1 MQMMKFIFVLFKDL
15 VSQRCG
21 HHTRDAFNRV
31 MVWSLMAMFEGEH
44 PSYCPNGHF
53 YDRDTPEGR
62 LAREPLCGRG
72 SEQFRAVLF
81 ANCGDLEHH
90 WQGFGLE
97 NPGATAAGPCMFCK
111 CMSSTRRY
119 FDYTD
124 TAAWIPTIYT
134 KESWRTH
141 HPNPSRLYLL
151 PFLSIMN
158 QVPDWM
164 HMQHLGNYQRIFGSV
179 LHVLVYQVLLGNPTD
194 NLAQV
199 VSELKA
205 FWRISKEKSISDIRL
220 AMFCDPSKPQ
230 DAYPYLKGEAAEV
243 KHILGGLHEVWK
255 NHSAAAVERMEAGN
269 PRIPVYGQ
277 IRLLLQF
284 LHNMESVL
292 DAHNPVM
299 FPKLPDAAIREFQMN
314 GNNAHTLITSIA
326 HHYREVESLMLFN
339 TTIKTHYLKHIILRA
354 AYQNPRMGMCYMF
367 EDYMQH
373 MKRMIARCCKVAGPR
388 RLSQRIALRQRLVM
402 HFLSGGSC
410 EF

>member
-1 MQMMKFIFVLFKDL
+1 M
-15 VSQRCG
+15 
-21 HHTRDAFNRV
+21 
-31 MVWSLMAMFEGEH
+31 
-44 PSYCPNGHF
+44 
-53 YDRDTPEGR
+53 
-62 LAREPLCGRG
+62 
-72 SEQFRAVLF
+72 
-81 ANCGDLEHH
+81 
-90 WQGFGLE
+90 
-97 NPGATAAGPCMFCK
+97 
-111 CMSSTRRY
+111 
-119 FDYTD
+119 
-124 TAAWIPTIYT
+124 
-134 KESWRTH
+134 RT
-141 HPNPSRLYLL
+141 
-151 PFLSIMN
+151 
-158 QVPDWM
+158 
-164 HMQHLGNYQRIFGSV
+164 
-179 LHVLVYQVLLGNPTD
+179 
-194 NLAQV
+194 
-199 VSELKA
+199 
-205 FWRISKEKSISDIRL
+205 
-220 AMFCDPSKPQ
+220 
-230 DAYPYLKGEAAEV
+230 PYLKGKAAEV

-314 GNNAHTLITSIA
+314 GNNALTLITSIA

-339 TTIKTHYLKHIILRA
+339 TTIKTHYLNHIILRA

>member
-1 MQMMKFIFVLFKDL
+1 MQMMNFIFVLFKDL

-21 HHTRDAFNRV
+21 HHTRDASNRV

-90 WQGFGLE
+90 WQGFGLD
-97 NPGATAAGPCMFCK
+97 NPGATAAGPCMFCR
-111 CMSSTRRY
+111 CNSSTRPY
-119 FDYTD
+119 SDYTD

-158 QVPDWM
+158 QVPDRM
-164 HMQHLGNYQRIFGSV
+164 HMHHLGNYQRFFGSV
-179 LHVLVYQVLLGNPTD
+179 LHLLVYQVLLGNPTD

-205 FWRISKEKSISDIRL
+205 FWRI
-220 AMFCDPSKPQ
+220 
-230 DAYPYLKGEAAEV
+230 
-243 KHILGGLHEVWK
+243 
-255 NHSAAAVERMEAGN
+255 
-269 PRIPVYGQ
+269 
-277 IRLLLQF
+277 
-284 LHNMESVL
+284 
-292 DAHNPVM
+292 
-299 FPKLPDAAIREFQMN
+299 
-314 GNNAHTLITSIA
+314 
-326 HHYREVESLMLFN
+326 
-339 TTIKTHYLKHIILRA
+339 
-354 AYQNPRMGMCYMF
+354 
-367 EDYMQH
+367 
-373 MKRMIARCCKVAGPR
+373 
-388 RLSQRIALRQRLVM
+388 
-402 HFLSGGSC
+402 
-410 EF
+410 